1 MISIFTGENSF
12 ALRAELRRII
22 DDFTSEHSEMG
33 MERLDGEEVA
43 YDRMLDALNVLPF
56 LSKRRLVVLYKPSAN
71 KEFVENIDSVFS
83 TIPETTDVIVVEPSP
98 DKRTSYYK
106 TLKKRGKVSEFHELD
121 VNKLSNWLVDR
132 ANKQNSRLSYANAR
146 YLVQR
151 AGVNQQLLSNELDK
165 LLNFSNEITR
175 QEIDLLVE
183 PTLQSTIFQL
193 LDAALE
199 GKLKRAIELYDEQ
212 RAMRVEP
219 LKILAMLARQ
229 LRVLAIIKTAIGK
242 DTKTI
247 TKESGLDP
255 FVVRKTQVIARRMS
269 LSRINYLT
277 SKLLELNLSIKS
289 QAVDTDD
296 CLRSFLIEITNAKQH
311 YKS

>member
-1 MISIFTGENSF
+1 VISIFTGENSF

>member
-132 ANKQNSRLSYANAR
+132 ASKQNSRLSYANAR

-296 CLRSFLIEITNAKQH
+296 CLRSFLIEITNTKQH